1 MREIEGKREGKRG
14 RERERERGREGG
26 RENGEIS
33 ESETR
38 KREDGGVREKE
49 CMNGRS
55 VCNMLLVAISTY
67 SDRHIKIGV
76 GCSACLD
83 PRFILQA

>member
-1 MREIEGKREGKRG
+1 M
-14 RERERERGREGG
+14 
-26 RENGEIS
+26 S

-38 KREDGGVREKE
+38 KREDGGVRERE

-55 VCNMLLVAISTY
+55 VCNMLLVAISTC

-76 GCSACLD
+76 GCSASIQGLYFKPD
-83 PRFILQA
+83 